1 MVTIYHTIWYGS
13 PRKMVFQ
20 GLILPKG
27 RAKKAGNVVKR
38 MPGLEHIAGA
48 FYALRSAFFFAS
60 NWSWLTID
68 IRDNFA
74 ISIWEAAGI
83 SNIPVI
89 FVGYYIYIYIYIYI
103 SDSWFGTW
111 IYDFPYIGNV
121 IIPTDELIFFTGVGQ
136 PPTRLTLIM
145 TDYFLWQAECVNYVD
160 YHCIVSKC
168 SLWL

>member
-1 MVTIYHTIWYGS
+1 MD
-13 PRKMVFQ
+13 
-20 GLILPKG
+20 LPEKWSS
-27 RAKKAGNVVKR
+27 RVSSCQKAVPKKPATWSSVCPAWSTSQAR
-38 MPGLEHIAGA
+38 FTL
-48 FYALRSAFFFAS
+48 YAARFLFAS

-89 FVGYYIYIYIYIYI
+89 FVGYYIYIYI
-103 SDSWFGTW
+103 SDSWFETW